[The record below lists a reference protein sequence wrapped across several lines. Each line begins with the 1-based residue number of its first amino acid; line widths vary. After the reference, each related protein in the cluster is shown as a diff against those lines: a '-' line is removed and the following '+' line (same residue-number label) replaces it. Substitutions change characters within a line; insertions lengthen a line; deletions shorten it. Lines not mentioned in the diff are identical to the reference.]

1 VVAISSNQDSGQLRA
16 GLFEIETGK
25 YRWLTPT
32 PWEQTSGTMSP
43 DGKTLLV
50 RTRINGRDTVSLV
63 AVTTG
68 DERPL
73 EFPPGVNEEAPVG
86 KRAFA
91 ADNRHALIYHAS
103 ADTQGEIYIADTD
116 AGTSRPLTRF
126 SMASLDPSRLP
137 KSTVVTYRSFDNTAI
152 GAVLTMPFNLKRD
165 ASNPAVVIPHGGPT
179 GQAKDYFDRVAAA
192 LASRG
197 YLVIKPN
204 FRGSTGYGK
213 AFQEANIKD
222 LGGGDLRD
230 VLAAKDFLVASG
242 YVHAR
247 KVGIFGGSY
256 GGFMTLM
263 ALGKYPDAFAAGV
276 QWYGIINWNSMWE
289 TSDSFLREYM
299 RNIVG
304 DPQEDAE
311 LYILQSPMTY
321 LRKAKAPLLSL
332 QGENDIRVPRQQAE
346 EVAKLLKAGGVVTET
361 MFYAEEGHGFN
372 KRENESDA
380 IEKTVSWFEQ
390 HLKGRK

>member
-1 VVAISSNQDSGQLRA
+1 
-16 GLFEIETGK
+16 
-25 YRWLTPT
+25 
-32 PWEQTSGTMSP
+32 MSP
-43 DGKTLLV
+43 DGETLLV
-50 RTRINGRDTVSLV
+50 STRINGRDTLSLV
-63 AVTTG
+63 SVATG

-73 EFPPGVNEEAPVG
+73 EFPPGVNEEAPSG
-86 KRAFA
+86 NYAFSKRAFA

-103 ADTQGEIYIADTD
+103 ADTKGEIYVADVV
-116 AGTSRPLTRF
+116 AGTSRQLTRF
-126 SMASLDPSRLP
+126 SMASLDPARLP
-137 KSTVVTYRSFDNTAI
+137 KSTMVTYRSFDGTAI

-179 GQAKDYFDRVAAA
+179 GQAKDYFDRVVTA

-197 YLVIKPN
+197 YLVIQPN

-213 AFQEANIKD
+213 AFQEANVKD

-230 VLAAKDFLVASG
+230 VLAGKDFLVASG
-242 YVHAR
+242 YVDAR

-289 TSDSFLREYM
+289 TSDPFLREYM
-299 RNIVG
+299 RKIVG
-304 DPQEDAE
+304 DPEKDVE
-311 LYILQSPMTY
+311 LYVTQSPMTY
-321 LRKAKAPLLSL
+321 LHRAKAPVLSL

-346 EVAKLLKAGGVVTET
+346 EVAKLLKSSGVVAET
-361 MFYAEEGHGFN
+361 TFYAEEGHGFN
-372 KRENESDA
+372 KRENEIDA
-380 IEKTVSWFEQ
+380 IEKTVVWFEQ
-390 HLKGRK
+390 RLKHSQ